1 MCGFLYL
8 FFFLGGVTDGG
19 LDDNEKEMGG
29 KKVVKSSKHRNGAG
43 AANTAALQ
51 AILEPLAF

>member
-8 FFFLGGVTDGG
+8 FFFGRVTDGR

>member
-8 FFFLGGVTDGG
+8 FFFGGVTDGR

-29 KKVVKSSKHRNGAG
+29 KKVVKSCKHRNGAR
-43 AANTAALQ
+43 AANTAELQ